1 MSQPVLVKVY
11 GGFRPVTQ
19 EFHDALAVC
28 LAEALPTGNALVGL
42 RDEMCVISFEGVYF
56 PLEAVLA
63 AIARHALPETRGRL
77 DYLDLENW
85 RLYRHEL
92 AEGALCGNEADLNHV
107 LDYSG
112 F

>member
-11 GGFRPVTQ
+11 GGFRPATR
-19 EFHDALAVC
+19 EFHDALAS
-28 LAEALPTGNALVGL
+28 ALPGAIPAEHIGL
-42 RDEMCVISFEGVYF
+42 ELDGEMCVLSFEGVYF
-56 PLEAVLA
+56 PLEEVLA
-63 AIARHALPETRGRL
+63 AISRHAGRDASGRL

-85 RLYRHEL
+85 RLVRHEL
-92 AEGALCGNEADLNHV
+92 AAGELSRHEADLNHV